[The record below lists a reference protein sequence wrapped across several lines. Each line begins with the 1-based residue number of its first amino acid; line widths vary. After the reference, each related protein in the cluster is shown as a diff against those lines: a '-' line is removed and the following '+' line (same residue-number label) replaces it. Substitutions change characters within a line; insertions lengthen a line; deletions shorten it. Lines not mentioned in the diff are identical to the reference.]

1 VRSLGHHLTLGALA
15 PLVPVML
22 VQGKRVRSTTPR
34 LPDAG
39 GEPHGAAG
47 EGTRTLRIAVV
58 GESTVS
64 GVGARTFARGLPGR
78 LAVELA
84 GVTGARVAWRAVG
97 QNGAT
102 ARRVTQL
109 AAPTLAGESLDIAF
123 VALGVNDV
131 LEFTSI
137 PRWRADVGALCDV
150 LVRDA
155 RARLV
160 VLLGVPPMHRFPSL
174 PQPLRAFLG
183 TRARALDHALG
194 ELAARRERAVH
205 VPTPALGNPEL
216 YCEDRFHP
224 SEHGY
229 AGWAAHTVGA
239 LRPVLARQGIAAA

>member
-1 VRSLGHHLTLGALA
+1 VRGLGHHLTLGALA
-15 PLVPVML
+15 PLLPVML
-22 VQGKRVRSTTPR
+22 AQGRRVRRTTPR

-39 GEPHGAAG
+39 GEPHGTAG
-47 EGTRTLRIAVV
+47 EGTQTLRIAVL

-64 GVGARTFARGLPGR
+64 GVGARTFAKGLPGR
-78 LAVELA
+78 LAAELA
-84 GVTGARVAWRAVG
+84 GATGARVAWRAVG
-97 QNGAT
+97 ENGAT

-109 AAPTLAGESLDIAF
+109 AAPSLAGESLDIAF
-123 VALGVNDV
+123 LALGVNDV
-131 LEFTSI
+131 LEFTPV

-150 LVRDA
+150 LARDA

-205 VPTPALGNPEL
+205 VPTPARGDPEL

-224 SEHGY
+224 SEQGY
-229 AGWAAHTVGA
+229 AGWAAHAVGA
-239 LRPVLARQGIAAA
+239 IRPALAGHGIAAA